1 MRGVLVSILTLVAG
15 LGIAQTTGSYVG
27 EVRGSRAFIAL
38 VLSQEGKALAY
49 VCDGESI
56 ALWFR
61 GRLEGGVLELQGSA
75 GQRLQGRLNGEVS
88 GQITLPD
95 GQSLAFSA
103 QGATGGA
110 GLYRYEGSSS
120 GTAYTGGWI
129 INQKGEQR
137 GAVIGGGTLAPSALA
152 PQSLQAEHPLL
163 GRLVAWLVTPEWVSK
178 SL

>member
-1 MRGVLVSILTLVAG
+1 MKHVLVSILTLVAG
-15 LGIAQTTGSYVG
+15 LGIAQTAGSYVG

-75 GQRLQGRLNGEVS
+75 GQRLQGRLDGEVS
-88 GQITLPD
+88 GRITLPD
-95 GQSLAFSA
+95 GQSLVFSA

-110 GLYRYEGSSS
+110 GLYRYEGSADGS
-120 GTAYTGGWI
+120 AYTGGWI

-137 GAVIGGGTLAPSALA
+137 GAVIGGGTLAPSVLE
-152 PQSLQAEHPLL
+152 PRSLQAEHARLGKLL
-163 GRLVAWLVTPEWVSK
+163 AWLVTPEWVSRN
-178 SL
+178 L